1 MSNENK
7 DLLNEVFAG
16 DAMSVV
22 NLDENSTG
30 VDKVADSNTAS
41 EVAPTPVTVKNVSK
55 KVDVPTGVEPQ
66 KTVIGASTIISGDI
80 SSGDILEIEGK
91 VTGNISGDL
100 AVSVGNEVVGDISG
114 DSVRVSAKIKGNIE
128 GVTTV
133 TIEEGSVVTG
143 NISGNQIYIHG
154 AVKGNISAEDSISLT
169 ATGVVVGDIEAG
181 SVSMDPGAVIKGNF
195 AVKGETDP
203 DMSIFD

>member
-100 AVSVGNEVVGDISG
+100 AVSVGNEVVGYISG

>member
-181 SVSMDPGAVIKGNF
+181 SVSMDPGAVINGNF